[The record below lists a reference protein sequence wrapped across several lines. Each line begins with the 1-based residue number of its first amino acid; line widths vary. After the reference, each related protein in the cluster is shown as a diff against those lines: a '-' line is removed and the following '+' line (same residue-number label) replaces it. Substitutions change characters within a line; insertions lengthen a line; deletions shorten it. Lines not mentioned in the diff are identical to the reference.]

1 MSTADEY
8 RAEIRK
14 VVGWIDHHST
24 QVALAQ
30 GATQA
35 AQSNY
40 LLQDAEL
47 LVELIRRRDQELSW
61 TSQGFSPNQH
71 AHGEEIVRNGS
82 IIS

>member
-1 MSTADEY
+1 MPTADEY

-47 LVELIRRRDQELSW
+47 LVELIRKRDQELSW
-61 TSQGFSPNQH
+61 TSLGYGPKHFHDGAPLNPLP
-71 AHGEEIVRNGS
+71 GG
-82 IIS
+82 